1 MGRKAAVIFDVDGTL
16 ADCTHRLH
24 YVQRQKKDWDRF
36 FAACD
41 EDVPREEIVRLAQ
54 ELANGNAIL
63 IASGRPE
70 RLRKTTESW
79 LTRYKI
85 PFERIYLRGDSD
97 RRADGTVK
105 SEMIKQMHHHGF
117 QPWLAI
123 DDRETAVQGWR
134 ALGLMCLQCDE
145 SRY

>member
-1 MGRKAAVIFDVDGTL
+1 MRKAAVIFDVDGTL

-24 YVQRQKKDWDRF
+24 FVQRQKKDWERF
-36 FAACD
+36 FAACA
-41 EDVPREEIVRLAQ
+41 EDLPRQQIVRLAQ
-54 ELANGNAIL
+54 ELAKNNAIL

-70 RLRKTTESW
+70 RLRKATEAW
-79 LTRYKI
+79 LGKYDVPYEK
-85 PFERIYLRGDSD
+85 IYLRGDSD

-105 SEMIKQMHHHGF
+105 SEMLSLMHKHGF
-117 QPWLAI
+117 EPWLVI

-134 ALGLMCLQCDE
+134 SLGLMCLQCDE